1 MNRIKY
7 RMRVIKKPS
16 KQGGVVLFVALIAML
31 ILTLSGVAIMR
42 SIDSSMTLAGNI
54 AFRQA
59 TVAAADQGVNTAFSW
74 LLTRR
79 AAGSSNMWD
88 SVFSAGYQSKIPT
101 ETDWTLASSW
111 PAGRFVSI
119 NAGNGNTISYRIFRL
134 CTVDGDGT
142 GGTTNSNPGA
152 VNAPGQACN
161 TAYGTTGSS
170 SSSLGN
176 SQGANA
182 PQYQG
187 NLLVFYRIVV
197 RVVGPRNA
205 TSYVQV
211 MASLGA

>member
-1 MNRIKY
+1 MNRFTFRTRISAS
-7 RMRVIKKPS
+7 PS
-16 KQGGVVLFVALIAML
+16 KQSGVVLFVALIAML

-59 TVAAADQGVNTAFSW
+59 TLAAADQGVNAAFAW
-74 LLTRR
+74 LVDRR
-79 AAGSSNMWD
+79 NTGAENMWD
-88 SVFSAGYQSKIPT
+88 SVLGSGYQAKIPT

-111 PAGRFVSI
+111 PTGRFVTL

-134 CTVDGDGT
+134 CTVEGHGLAGT
-142 GGTTNSNPGA
+142 ANIGA
-152 VNAPGQACN
+152 VNAPGQQCN

-170 SSSLGN
+170 SSNLGN

>member
-1 MNRIKY
+1 MNRFTY
-7 RMRVIKKPS
+7 RMRARNQPS

-59 TVAAADQGVNTAFSW
+59 TLAAADQGVNTAFSW

-79 AAGSSNMWD
+79 AVGPSNMWD
-88 SVFSAGYQSKIPT
+88 SVLSSGYQAKVPT

-111 PAGRFVSI
+111 PSGRIVTI

-134 CTVDGDGT
+134 CAVEGNGLAGT
-142 GGTTNSNPGA
+142 ANIGA
-152 VNAPGQACN
+152 VNAPGQTCN
-161 TAYGTTGSS
+161 TAYGTTGTSS
-170 SSSLGN
+170 STLGN